1 MQETRIVMMP
11 SELSIDE
18 AIAVRVMTG
27 KNLRVNTSDWV
38 DIYNLSPTAINE
50 IYKAAVALLGE

>member
-1 MQETRIVMMP
+1 MTKTVMMP

-27 KNLRVNTSDWV
+27 KNLSVNTNDW
-38 DIYNLSPTAINE
+38 ISMYNLSPSAIRE